1 MRDNEQEPLTKGF
14 CLFSE
19 HEMNFKYKKSSL
31 YYEVKSASF
40 RRFYVYVKVIDL
52 VLSLLSHINRSSLRR
67 QGSRK
72 VDQPVIATSL
82 KVILFK
88 LSGLDIVQ
96 SAVNLHGRGNIA
108 NFSYR
113 KAFTV
118 KRLLTESGM
127 TPFPGGARML
137 IHDL

>member
-40 RRFYVYVKVIDL
+40 RRFYLYVKVIDQ

-72 VDQPVIATSL
+72 VDQPGIATSL
-82 KVILFK
+82 KVSLFK
-88 LSGLDIVQ
+88 LPGLDIVQ
-96 SAVNLHGRGNIA
+96 SAVAILARRGNISK
-108 NFSYR
+108 FSYR
-113 KAFTV
+113 KPFTL
-118 KRLLTESGM
+118 RD
-127 TPFPGGARML
+127 PGLNPG
-137 IHDL
+137 

>member
-72 VDQPVIATSL
+72 VDQQVIATISKVSL
-82 KVILFK
+82 LK
-88 LSGLDIVQ
+88 LSGLEIVQ
-96 SAVNLHGRGNIA
+96 SAVANLARRGNIA
-108 NFSYR
+108 KLSYR
-113 KAFTV
+113 KPFNF
-118 KRLLTESGM
+118 KRSRTESGM
-127 TPFPGGARML
+127 TPFPVVL
-137 IHDL
+137 VSS